1 MLAAKR
7 RWPGS
12 SAPIRLASNESAL
25 GPSRKAIAAYRA
37 LAGEIHRYPDG
48 NAQELREALGQCH
61 GIDPA
66 RIVCGAGSDELI
78 TLLLRC
84 YAGPGDEVLYSRHG
98 FLMYPINAMAVGATP
113 IAAPEREQT
122 TDVDAVLARV
132 TERTRIV
139 FIANPNNPT
148 GTYLGAQEIAR
159 LHAGLPAS
167 VLLAID
173 AAYAEFVNRND
184 YEPGIAL
191 VNRAENV
198 VMLRTFSK
206 IYALAG
212 LRLGWAYCPP
222 AVADVLNR
230 VRGPFNVSAAAQA
243 AGVAAVEDV
252 EALNRARAHNER
264 WLPWFSER
272 LAALGLPLTPSV
284 ANFVLARFP
293 DDPLKNADAAF
304 AFLQSRGI
312 LTRKMAAYGLPQHL
326 RITIGTG
333 TGEWKPSRPP
343 SPNSWPR
350 DRRDEN
356 VRPGGADRDRVDRV
370 FARTGAAPGQSR
382 DRNHRVRVGEPRRW
396 PQCGGS
402 RLPTQRRTTRRRR
415 PRAPISWSSR
425 RRSPPM
431 PKSARGSRRC

>member
-1 MLAAKR
+1 MTHELGLVPRPGILDITPYVGGEAKVAGVER
-7 RWPGS
+7 
-12 SAPIRLASNESAL
+12 PIRLASNESAL
-25 GPSRKAIAAYRA
+25 GPSPKAIAAYRA

-48 NAQELREALGQCH
+48 NAQELREALGCCH
-61 GIDPA
+61 GIDPG

-84 YAGPGDEVLYSRHG
+84 YAGPGDEVLCSRHG

-148 GTYLGAQEIAR
+148 GTYLAAQEIAR
-159 LHAGLPAS
+159 LQAGLPAS

-206 IYALAG
+206 IYALGG

-230 VRGPFNVSAAAQA
+230 VRSPFNVSAAAQA

-252 EALNRARAHNER
+252 EAFNRARAHNER

-293 DDPLKNADAAF
+293 DDQPKNADAAF

-333 TGEWKPSRPP
+333 PEMETVS
-343 SPNSWPR
+343 
-350 DRRDEN
+350 
-356 VRPGGADRDRVDRV
+356 
-370 FARTGAAPGQSR
+370 AALA
-382 DRNHRVRVGEPRRW
+382 EFM
-396 PQCGGS
+396 
-402 RLPTQRRTTRRRR
+402 
-415 PRAPISWSSR
+415 SR
-425 RRSPPM
+425 R
-431 PKSARGSRRC
+431 